1 MNIGRRTVGYI
12 ILMFLGIL
20 LLGLGF
26 SGTVN
31 EFWNGMGW
39 ALVAVSVL
47 RLIQLYRFHKD
58 EDYRENF
65 EIEAADERNRFLRNK
80 AWAWSGYL
88 FILIT
93 ACAVI
98 VLRVMDQALLS
109 MAASCAVCLM
119 LLLYLG
125 AYLVLRRKY

>member
-58 EDYRENF
+58 EAYRESF
-65 EIEAADERNRFLRNK
+65 EIELTDERSRFIRSK

-93 ACAVI
+93 ACSVI
-98 VLRVMDQALLS
+98 ILRVMGQELLS
-109 MAASCAVCLM
+109 MAASYGICLM
-119 LLLYLG
+119 LILYWG
-125 AYLVLRRKY
+125 AYMVLRKKY